1 MMHKTGDGIR
11 YFERSRESLGG
22 FIDDFLNSKKSEFA
36 RVNAWGG
43 DVLKKFQHFVKTG
56 KMLRGGLV
64 MLGYQMC
71 GRRISRTVLRAAAAV
86 EFIQA
91 ALLIHDDI
99 IDRDS
104 LRRGTPSVHFQYA
117 RQGRRRG
124 VAEPEHYGEGM
135 GICAGDIGFFLAF
148 ELFSGLKVESELR
161 NPMAEMWSRELCY
174 VGLAQMQDL
183 HLGSSE
189 TRTSAQDILDLYL
202 YKTARYSFSTPLIT
216 GWVLGGGSPAM
227 RPGLEMFG
235 EHMGLLFQLRDDEL
249 GLFGSPSQ
257 LGKPVGSDIR
267 ENKKTLY
274 RWHLFRKAC
283 PEDRKRLSR
292 IFGNPDVD
300 REMVVEVRAM
310 LDRYGIRDEVQDNVI
325 QLRHPAEKAIAGLNI
340 RERHRHIL
348 TELLDFNSRRTK

>member
-1 MMHKTGDGIR
+1 MDRSGDGME
-11 YFERSRESLGG
+11 YFERSRESLGA
-22 FIDDFLNSKKSEFA
+22 FIDDFLDSKKAEFA

-43 DVLKKFQHFVKTG
+43 DVLKKLLPFIKTG

-64 MLGYQMC
+64 MLGYEM
-71 GRRISRTVLRAAAAV
+71 GGKRISRTALRAAAAV

-99 IDRDS
+99 IDRDP
-104 LRRGTPSVHFQYA
+104 LRRGSSSVHFQYA

-124 VAEPEHYGEGM
+124 VSEPDHYGEGM

-148 ELFSGLKVESELR
+148 ELFSGLKVECELR
-161 NPMAEMWSRELCY
+161 NSVTEMWSSELCF

-189 TRTSAQDILDLYL
+189 IRTSAQNILDLYL
-202 YKTARYSFSTPLIT
+202 YKTARYSFSIPLVT
-216 GWVLGGGSPAM
+216 GWVLGGGSPTM
-227 RPGLEMFG
+227 RPGLESYG
-235 EHMGLLFQLRDDEL
+235 EHMGLLFQIKDDEL
-249 GLFGSPSQ
+249 GLLGSPSQ

-274 RWHLFRKAC
+274 RWHLFRRAD
-283 PEDRKRLSR
+283 PGDMKRLHR

-300 REMVVEVRAM
+300 LEMVAEVKDM
-310 LDRYGIRDEVQDNVI
+310 LDRYKIRDAVQDKVR
-325 QLRHPAEKAIAGLNI
+325 QLRLPAEKALAGLEL
-340 RERHRHIL
+340 RDRHRRIL
-348 TELLDFNSRRTK
+348 FELLDFNSRRTR